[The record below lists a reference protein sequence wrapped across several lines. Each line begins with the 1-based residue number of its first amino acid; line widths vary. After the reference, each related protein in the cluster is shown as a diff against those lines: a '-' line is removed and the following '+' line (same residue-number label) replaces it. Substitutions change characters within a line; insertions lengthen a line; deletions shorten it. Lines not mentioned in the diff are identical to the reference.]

1 EADELRSLYSASWA
15 SIRPIR
21 AC

>member
-1 EADELRSLYSASWA
+1 SLYSASWA